1 MSFLDNLESNLK
13 NLENATENEV
23 LSAHQKR
30 LNDRV
35 RALAV
40 APHAYELKSKPF
52 VNEFLTHAV
61 RIGHSLKTRVAPVW
75 VEDTLRVDARNKR
88 LELRP
93 TPEGVIAVFIKDGQ
107 EIGSEPLD
115 LSSNPEALATRWL
128 SV

>member
-13 NLENATENEV
+13 NLENASQNEV
-23 LSAHQKR
+23 LSAHQR
-30 LNDRV
+30 RQNDRA

-40 APHAYELKSKPF
+40 APHARELKSRPF

-75 VEDTLRVDARNKR
+75 LEDTLRVDARNKR

-93 TPEGVIAVFIKDGQ
+93 TPQGVVAVFIKDGQ
-107 EIGSEPLD
+107 ETGSEPLD
-115 LSSNPEALATRWL
+115 LSGDPKALAARWL
-128 SV
+128 SA